1 MSEVQAAAE
10 ILGRSRAILLDFD
23 GPVCGVFS
31 GITDMAVSDMLRDE
45 IRRLGF
51 EFPAAV
57 KPQND
62 PLEVLRY
69 AATLGDRAVAAVDDR
84 FRLAEVDAVA
94 VATPTPYAI
103 EFVRAAAAAS
113 KKIAIV
119 SNNSEEAVE
128 AYLRKH
134 QIRSAIGP
142 IVGRAHARPDLMK
155 PHPWSVLSALD
166 QLGEPADAAVLV
178 GDSRTD
184 MEVSIATGVWG
195 IGFANKEGKSEA
207 LRHAGAAAIAAGP
220 DGMALLVE
228 AVGLIR

>member
-1 MSEVQAAAE
+1 MSEVQVAAE

-31 GITDMAVSDMLRDE
+31 GITDMTVSDVLREE

-51 EFPAAV
+51 EVPAAV
-57 KPQND
+57 EPQND
-62 PLEVLRY
+62 PLEVLRF
-69 AATLGDRAVAAVDDR
+69 AATLGDPTVTAVDDR
-84 FRLAEVDAVA
+84 FRLAEIEAVA
-94 VATPTPYAI
+94 LAAPTPYAI
-103 EFVRAAAAAS
+103 EFVRAAVAAS

-119 SNNSEEAVE
+119 SNNSAEAVE
-128 AYLRKH
+128 AYLERH

-166 QLGEPADAAVLV
+166 RLGEPAEAAVLV

-184 MEVSIATGVWG
+184 MEVSVATGVWG
-195 IGFANKEGKSEA
+195 IGFANKEGKSEV
-207 LRHAGAAAIAAGP
+207 LRRAGAAAIASGP
-220 DGMALLVE
+220 RGMALLVE
-228 AVGLIR
+228 AVSWIH